1 MKVCFAVQKDD
12 GVESV
17 VYGHFG
23 SAPAFIVVDTDIDF
37 SEQARG
43 NLSSEHGE
51 REGEAPGALPQ
62 EGATRVPLIAKMVTV
77 SNRDL
82 NHAHGACNPIQAIGG
97 LKPDAVVVGGIGAGA
112 VTRLNAEGVKVYR
125 AAAETVQQNL
135 DLLRESK
142 LPELSVQNACAGHTQ
157 GQGGCGH

>member
-12 GVESV
+12 GVDSV

-23 SAPAFIVVDTDIDF
+23 SAPAFIVVDTEI
-37 SEQARG
+37 ETA
-43 NLSSEHGE
+43 
-51 REGEAPGALPQ
+51 
-62 EGATRVPLIAKMVTV
+62 VTV
-77 SNRDL
+77 NNRDL
-82 NHAHGACNPIQAIGG
+82 NHVHGACNPIQAIGG

-112 VTRLNAEGVKVYR
+112 ITRLNAEGVKVYR
-125 AAAETVQQNL
+125 AAAPTVKQNL
-135 DLLRESK
+135 DLFKESK